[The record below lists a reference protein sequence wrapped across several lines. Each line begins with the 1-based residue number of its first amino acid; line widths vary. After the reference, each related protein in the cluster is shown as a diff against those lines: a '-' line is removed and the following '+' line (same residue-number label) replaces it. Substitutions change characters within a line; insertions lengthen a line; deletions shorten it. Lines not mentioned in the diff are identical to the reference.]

1 MADRFSEA
9 FGNLAWYNGHEEWLW
24 KLADRLAESDAGTC
38 PNCVPPDEWNT
49 DKHAL
54 WMMLVSAFGDWGLT
68 FDAVNENLPE
78 RIEMF
83 GNDPRKIGADEYW
96 DDRAVALSDIPGI
109 AFSERF
115 RNKLLYGVACTDA
128 ELEVMTHENP

>member
-1 MADRFSEA
+1 MTKVIAIDFDGTLCTNAYPEVGEPQWGVIISAIEELRRGTKLILWTCRTGKELEEA
-9 FGNLAWYNGHEEWLW
+9 VAAAKG
-24 KLADRLAESDAGTC
+24 
-38 PNCVPPDEWNT
+38 
-49 DKHAL
+49 
-54 WMMLVSAFGDWGLT
+54 WGLT

-109 AFSERF
+109 ALSERF

-128 ELEVMTHENP
+128 ELEVMAHENP